1 MYTVETVQTQTLHNI
16 PRFNISLIVKKKK
29 KKKKK
34 KKRHVYS
41 HTFMDNSNLV
51 QVTLQHQ
58 MSS

>member
-1 MYTVETVQTQTLHNI
+1 MYTVETVQTQTLCNI
-16 PRFNISLIVKKKK
+16 PRFNISLTVKKKK
-29 KKKKK
+29 KG
-34 KKRHVYS
+34 HVYS

>member
-1 MYTVETVQTQTLHNI
+1 MYTVETVQTQTLCNI
-16 PRFNISLIVKKKK
+16 PRFNISLTVKKKK
-29 KKKKK
+29 G
-34 KKRHVYS
+34 HVYS